1 MSAARDLS
9 LFEGNGERE
18 KKLFRGSQNF
28 AMKKKKKFEK
38 KKKKSAFLQRRI
50 KSTLTTFK
58 LYTQE
63 RERKRYIDTHTHNAR
78 ATTMTSFSAAEK
90 EELKKVREELVKI
103 KREWE
108 SQSLL
113 LSEKNEE
120 LSVSMRNGE
129 ALERE
134 LKRVKVERKREE
146 EERDGWKREE
156 GKMKVS
162 ARLLFFFPGSSS
174 VLMGRKIDS
183 FLFVRSFV
191 RSFLSLSLS
200 LSLSSQTSSIH

>member
-1 MSAARDLS
+1 MPSSESSAA
-9 LFEGNGERE
+9 
-18 KKLFRGSQNF
+18 
-28 AMKKKKKFEK
+28 A
-38 KKKKSAFLQRRI
+38 
-50 KSTLTTFK
+50 
-58 LYTQE
+58 
-63 RERKRYIDTHTHNAR
+63 
-78 ATTMTSFSAAEK
+78 

-103 KREWE
+103 KRDWE
-108 SQSLL
+108 SQSKL

-162 ARLLFFFPGSSS
+162 RASCFFP
-174 VLMGRKIDS
+174 VVFKS
-183 FLFVRSFV
+183 FLLGEKSIRFCLFVRSFV
-191 RSFLSLSLS
+191 SLFLSLCSRM
-200 LSLSSQTSSIH
+200 SSIY

>member
-1 MSAARDLS
+1 
-9 LFEGNGERE
+9 
-18 KKLFRGSQNF
+18 
-28 AMKKKKKFEK
+28 
-38 KKKKSAFLQRRI
+38 
-50 KSTLTTFK
+50 
-58 LYTQE
+58 
-63 RERKRYIDTHTHNAR
+63 
-78 ATTMTSFSAAEK
+78 MTSFSAAEK

-162 ARLLFFFPGSSS
+162 ARLLLFFFPGSSS
-174 VLMGRKIDS
+174 VLLGRKIDS
-183 FLFVRSFV
+183 FLFVCSFV
-191 RSFLSLSLS
+191 RSCVRSFLSLS
-200 LSLSSQTSSIH
+200 LSLSSQTSSIHLRPARKL

>member
-1 MSAARDLS
+1 M
-9 LFEGNGERE
+9 
-18 KKLFRGSQNF
+18 
-28 AMKKKKKFEK
+28 MKKKKIRK
-38 KKKKSAFLQRRI
+38 KKKKRSAFLQRRI
-50 KSTLTTFK
+50 KSTLTTIK
-58 LYTQE
+58 LLNFILE
-63 RERKRYIDTHTHNAR
+63 RERKIYTNTYNAPSN
-78 ATTMTSFSAAEK
+78 TMTSFSAAAEK
-90 EELKKVREELVKI
+90 ELKKVREELVKI
-103 KREWE
+103 KRDWE

-162 ARLLFFFPGSSS
+162 ARLLFFFSGSLSF
-174 VLMGRKIDS
+174 LMGRKIDS

-191 RSFLSLSLS
+191 RSFVSLSFSLSLS
-200 LSLSSQTSSIH
+200 LSLSVLRRLRFTDDRLENDNHLTNDRRN

>member
-1 MSAARDLS
+1 
-9 LFEGNGERE
+9 
-18 KKLFRGSQNF
+18 
-28 AMKKKKKFEK
+28 
-38 KKKKSAFLQRRI
+38 
-50 KSTLTTFK
+50 
-58 LYTQE
+58 
-63 RERKRYIDTHTHNAR
+63 
-78 ATTMTSFSAAEK
+78 MTSFSAAEK

-162 ARLLFFFPGSSS
+162 ARLLFFFPVVFDGEENRFVFVCS
-174 VLMGRKIDS
+174 
-183 FLFVRSFV
+183 FVRSFV
-191 RSFLSLSLS
+191 SLSFSLSLS
-200 LSLSSQTSSIH
+200 LFSDVFDSLTTRSKTIITRQTTDGISANARLSARTSRPSRAEKLGDSRKE

>member
-1 MSAARDLS
+1 MPSPASSAA
-9 LFEGNGERE
+9 
-18 KKLFRGSQNF
+18 
-28 AMKKKKKFEK
+28 A
-38 KKKKSAFLQRRI
+38 
-50 KSTLTTFK
+50 
-58 LYTQE
+58 
-63 RERKRYIDTHTHNAR
+63 
-78 ATTMTSFSAAEK
+78 

-103 KREWE
+103 KRDWE
-108 SQSLL
+108 SQSKL

-162 ARLLFFFPGSSS
+162 CASCFFSGVVFVVFVG
-174 VLMGRKIDS
+174 GGKIDS
-183 FLFVRSFV
+183 FLFVLPSLPF
-191 RSFLSLSLS
+191 SLSLS
-200 LSLSSQTSSIH
+200 LCSQMSSIH

>member
-9 LFEGNGERE
+9 LFEGNGEER

-156 GKMKVS
+156 GKMKV
-162 ARLLFFFPGSSS
+162 
-174 VLMGRKIDS
+174 
-183 FLFVRSFV
+183 
-191 RSFLSLSLS
+191 
-200 LSLSSQTSSIH
+200 

>member
-1 MSAARDLS
+1 
-9 LFEGNGERE
+9 
-18 KKLFRGSQNF
+18 
-28 AMKKKKKFEK
+28 
-38 KKKKSAFLQRRI
+38 
-50 KSTLTTFK
+50 
-58 LYTQE
+58 
-63 RERKRYIDTHTHNAR
+63 
-78 ATTMTSFSAAEK
+78 MTSFSAAEK

-162 ARLLFFFPGSSS
+162 ARLLFFFPVVFDGEENRFVFVCS
-174 VLMGRKIDS
+174 
-183 FLFVRSFV
+183 FVRSFV
-191 RSFLSLSLS
+191 SLSLSLS
-200 LSLSSQTSSIH
+200 LSLLRRLRFTDDPLENDNHSTNDRRN

>member
-1 MSAARDLS
+1 MPSSESSAA
-9 LFEGNGERE
+9 
-18 KKLFRGSQNF
+18 
-28 AMKKKKKFEK
+28 A
-38 KKKKSAFLQRRI
+38 
-50 KSTLTTFK
+50 
-58 LYTQE
+58 
-63 RERKRYIDTHTHNAR
+63 
-78 ATTMTSFSAAEK
+78 

-103 KREWE
+103 KRDWE
-108 SQSLL
+108 SQSKL

-162 ARLLFFFPGSSS
+162 RASCFFPVVFKVVFVG
-174 VLMGRKIDS
+174 GKIDS

-191 RSFLSLSLS
+191 RFSLSLS
-200 LSLSSQTSSIH
+200 LFSDVFDLLTTRSKMIIT

>member
-1 MSAARDLS
+1 
-9 LFEGNGERE
+9 
-18 KKLFRGSQNF
+18 
-28 AMKKKKKFEK
+28 
-38 KKKKSAFLQRRI
+38 
-50 KSTLTTFK
+50 
-58 LYTQE
+58 
-63 RERKRYIDTHTHNAR
+63 
-78 ATTMTSFSAAEK
+78 MTSFSAAEK
-90 EELKKVREELVKI
+90 ELKKVREELVKI
-103 KREWE
+103 KRDWE

-162 ARLLFFFPGSSS
+162 ARLLLFFFSGVVVGFDGEENRFVFVCSFVSS
-174 VLMGRKIDS
+174 VVSLS
-183 FLFVRSFV
+183 F
-191 RSFLSLSLS
+191 SLSLS
-200 LSLSSQTSSIH
+200 LSLFSDVFDSLTTRSKIIITRQTTDGISANARLSARTSRPSRAEKLGDSRKE